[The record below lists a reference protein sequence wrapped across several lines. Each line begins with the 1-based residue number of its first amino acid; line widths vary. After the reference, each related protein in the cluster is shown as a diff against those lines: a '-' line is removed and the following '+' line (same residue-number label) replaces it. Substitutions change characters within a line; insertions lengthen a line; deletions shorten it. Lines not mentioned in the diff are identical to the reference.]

1 MSIAFTAALAL
12 SGLLA
17 GFVHVVSG
25 PDHVAAIAPFAVRA
39 KARAWRTGV
48 RWGLGHSAGVLG
60 VGVLALVL
68 RDALN
73 IELVSG
79 WSERFVGVILLAIGA
94 WGLFTVA
101 SAPTLSQ
108 CPDRGLAHRH
118 EHPAFAVG
126 TVHGLAGSSH
136 LLGIIPALALPSDL
150 AAGVYL
156 LFFGF
161 GSISAMGAFSS
172 VVGWAAGMPSISGAR
187 LQSVLLG
194 AFSLPAIIV
203 GVVWLLSPFRVS

>member
-1 MSIAFTAALAL
+1 MVAHLHGQIAL
-12 SGLLA
+12 GLIA

-39 KARAWRTGV
+39 KARAWQTGV
-48 RWGLGHSAGVLG
+48 RWGFGHSAGVLG
-60 VGVLALVL
+60 VGAVALVL

-94 WGLFTVA
+94 WGLLSA
-101 SAPTLSQ
+101 SAPTASQ
-108 CPDRGLAHRH
+108 NNHH

-150 AAGVYL
+150 AAAIYL
-156 LFFGF
+156 LFFGL
-161 GSISAMGAFSS
+161 GSIAAMGAFSS
-172 VVGWAAGMPSISGAR
+172 VVGWAAGMPNAGGVKV
-187 LQSVLLG
+187 QSVLLG
-194 AFSLPAIIV
+194 LFSLIAIVV
-203 GVVWLLSPFRVS
+203 GCVWLLTS